1 MRHELAGREPE
12 KRFAHQNCHDLR
24 KRLILTNFDMLADPA
39 AALADA
45 AELSQKHCLADPAQ
59 TREKEA
65 LRRPARAKSLNG
77 DIESLEFGVA
87 THQRRRWC
95 SGTGAVGIPYRV
107 HRMIMEPRSVRG
119 QSRLRDGGT
128 SPAPLNDGPHLS

>member
-1 MRHELAGREPE
+1 
-12 KRFAHQNCHDLR
+12 
-24 KRLILTNFDMLADPA
+24 MLADPA

-128 SPAPLNDGPHLS
+128 NPAPLNDGRTSRDFLQQAFLGGLDYVPRIRGSSASRRPSPT